1 MREASLWIRRSVE
14 IMQMQ
19 MTRCSFDFFLGKN
32 FSTIQVPW
40 GLAEELLAIITVAI
54 TDQITNVIS
63 IVIPLLASKSNT
75 GSQVIHRLP

>member
-1 MREASLWIRRSVE
+1 MREANLWIRRSVE

-40 GLAEELLAIITVAI
+40 GLAEELLAIVTVAI
-54 TDQITNVIS
+54 TDHKRYQHCHL
-63 IVIPLLASKSNT
+63 IVSLKI
-75 GSQVIHRLP
+75 